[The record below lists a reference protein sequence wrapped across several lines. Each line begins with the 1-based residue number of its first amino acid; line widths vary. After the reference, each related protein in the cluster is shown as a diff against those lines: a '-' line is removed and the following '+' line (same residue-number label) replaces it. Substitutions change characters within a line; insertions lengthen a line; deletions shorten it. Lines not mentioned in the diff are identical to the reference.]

1 MINNKA
7 KNLEY
12 LIPLLLGFVFFVF
25 IFGTKP
31 LNVFDISWIGGTD
44 AMQNYLGWQFFRQ
57 SPWSFPI
64 IGSSPNFGMELGS
77 SIVYSD
83 SNPLL
88 AIIFKIASPILPK
101 DFQYFGLWLLLC
113 CVFQSLLIWKII
125 SKFTNN
131 IIIKFLST
139 ILLMFNPAWI
149 NRVGHINLVA
159 HFLIL
164 AAIYLVISGLDKAQK
179 TKWLTL
185 ILVSFSVHFYI
196 ALIVSAIWGCG
207 ILSRITLRKQKVFDI
222 FLEFTLIIAASIG
235 LMYILGYFTVTDV
248 SKSGQY
254 GTFGNNILSPIMP
267 SGWSYLMNGLSLPAS
282 GFESFNFWGVGAI
295 LMAFLAGIVWLKK
308 PQLPFGKDKTI
319 TFLLACVSFSIL
331 YTTNVIGVGTFS
343 YRIDLPYQVLDA
355 LSVVRAS
362 GRFFW
367 PVTYIILITS
377 IIILSSNI
385 KPKYLYII
393 LSFCALIQI
402 IDTSKGYNSNSF
414 YFFKRQI
421 TDSELTNK
429 FWSEDLKRYD
439 AIRYVPFQNHI
450 SPWYEISKV
459 AENAKIRTDAVYLA
473 RFSGKILNNLNYKV
487 VSELVFGDYKDNE
500 VYVIRDDLVD
510 YVSLK
515 GGDSIYKIDG
525 LNVLAHG
532 FNGCDGCSP
541 VKQMPGR
548 NIYIFKSDWL
558 EKQVL
563 GQWNDGERT
572 LILIKNSEPNNKLN
586 VSYKLFTPEQAKQQ
600 RLIFKVNGLLLK
612 ELVADGNGEINLSWT
627 NKNNSN
633 ISTLTIETPDAIE
646 PRKIGLNTD
655 RRLIS
660 LSIQSIKIE

>member
-64 IGSSPNFGMELGS
+64 IGSSPNFGMEIGS

-88 AIIFKIASPILPK
+88 AVIFKIASPILPK
-101 DFQYFGLWLLLC
+101 DFQYFGVWLLLC
-113 CVFQSLLIWKII
+113 CAFQSLLIWKII

-139 ILLMFNPAWI
+139 TLLMFNPAWI

-179 TKWLTL
+179 TKWLAL
-185 ILVSFSVHFYI
+185 ILVSFSIHFYI

-207 ILSRITLRKQKVFDI
+207 ILSRIILRKQKVFDI
-222 FLEFTLIIAASIG
+222 FLEFTIIIAASIG

-254 GTFGNNILSPIMP
+254 GTFGNNTLSPIMP
-267 SGWSYLMNGLSLPAS
+267 SGWSYLMSGLSLPAS

-295 LMAFLAGIVWLKK
+295 LMALLAGIVWLKK

-319 TFLLACVSFSIL
+319 TFLLACVFFSIL

-355 LSVVRAS
+355 LSIVRAS

-377 IIILSSNI
+377 ITILSSNV
-385 KPKYLYII
+385 KPKYLYMI
-393 LSFCALIQI
+393 LSFCAFIQI

-450 SPWYEISKV
+450 SPWYELSKV

-473 RFSGKILNNLNYKV
+473 RFSGKIVNNLNYKV
-487 VSELVFGDYKDNE
+487 VSELVFGDYKNNE

-541 VKQMPGR
+541 VKQMPDR
-548 NIYIFKSDWL
+548 NIYIFKSNWL
-558 EKQVL
+558 EKQVF

-586 VSYKLFTPEQAKQQ
+586 ISYNLFTPEQAKQQ
-600 RLIFKVNGLLLK
+600 RLIFKVNGVLLK
-612 ELVADGNGEINLSWT
+612 ELVADGNGEINLNWT

-646 PRKIGLNTD
+646 PRKVGLNTD
-655 RRLIS
+655 SRLIS
-660 LSIQSIKIE
+660 LSIQSINFE